1 MRSRTLHQH
10 MKYEPTLLPRATCV
24 ETHYR
29 NIKYEQMLSKWASQA
44 ARLHK
49 KRGTGGVP
57 QFNYLSLSHISNSF
71 VDESYCKGA
80 LHNESLNLFWFAV
93 TSTDK
98 VTLLGV
104 NTNTKSPTFCGL
116 PSRA

>member
-1 MRSRTLHQH
+1 MRSITLHQH
-10 MKYEPTLLPRATCV
+10 MKYEPTLPQRVTCV
-24 ETHYR
+24 A
-29 NIKYEQMLSKWASQA
+29 Q
-44 ARLHK
+44 K

>member
-1 MRSRTLHQH
+1 MRMSISRTKMLQVSKCLIGLAV
-10 MKYEPTLLPRATCV
+10 MVLQSCDITDNRRDLLCGNWESV
-24 ETHYR
+24 EGKPDVLIY
-29 NIKYEQMLSKWASQA
+29 KEGEA
-44 ARLHK
+44 
-49 KRGTGGVP
+49 
-57 QFNYLSLSHISNSF
+57 SF